1 MSCSNY
7 ENKAYYKIEIGDSLD
22 LYYDVNSC
30 CNICLI
36 TKDKLKH
43 LVFIKSKA
51 ITEQDEDCEG
61 CTSISAYK
69 FIASTKGI
77 ETLRIYTVSG
87 GMNCNASVNESEL
100 YDMELIIV
108 EIE

>member
-7 ENKAYYKIEIGDSLD
+7 ENKAYYKIEIGDSLE

-30 CNICLI
+30 CNRCLI
-36 TKDKLKH
+36 TKDNAKH
-43 LVFIKSKA
+43 LEFINSTA

-61 CTSISAYK
+61 CTSVSAYRFK
-69 FIASTKGI
+69 AFTKGI
-77 ETLRIYTVSG
+77 DTLRIYTVSG
-87 GMNCNASVNESEL
+87 GMNCNASINESEL